1 MREIVAGLAMT
12 LDGVVDSPSGN
23 WMMFDEEMGDII
35 SAGVAEADAILLGRR
50 TYLQFAE
57 LWPAQGRDVPMSAFM
72 NDTPKYVASRTLDT
86 VAWAGS
92 TLLEGDLGEALT
104 ELKRR
109 PGKNIQVPGSPRLVR
124 SLLREGLLD
133 RLALMIHPI
142 VLGTGA
148 RLFDDEKDQRKL
160 RLVESRTLGTGVVSV
175 TYEPA

>member
-1 MREIVAGLAMT
+1 MRKIVAGLAMT
-12 LDGVVDSPSGN
+12 LDGVVDAPSGN
-23 WMMFDEEMGDII
+23 WMMFDDEMWDII
-35 SAGVAEADAILLGRR
+35 SAGIAEADAILLGRR

-86 VAWAGS
+86 VEWAGA
-92 TLLEGDLGEALT
+92 TLLQGDLAEALT

-124 SLLREGLLD
+124 WLLRAGLLD
-133 RLALMIHPI
+133 QLALMIHPI
-142 VLGTGA
+142 VLGAGA
-148 RLFDDEKDQRKL
+148 RLFEDETDQRRL
-160 RLVESRTLGTGVVSV
+160 RVVESRTLGTGVVSV

>member
-1 MREIVAGLAMT
+1 MRKIVAGLAMT
-12 LDGVVDSPSGN
+12 LDGVVTAPSGN
-23 WMMFDEEMGDII
+23 WMLFDEEMWEVIG
-35 SAGVAEADAILLGRR
+35 AGIAEADAILLGRR
-50 TYLQFAE
+50 TYEQFAG

-86 VAWAGS
+86 VEWAGA
-92 TLLEGDLGEALT
+92 TLLRGDLAEALT

-124 SLLREGLLD
+124 WLLRAGLLD
-133 RLALMIHPI
+133 QLALMIHPL

-148 RLFDDEKDQRKL
+148 RLFEDETDARSL
-160 RLVESRTLGTGVVSV
+160 RVVESRTLGSGVVSV